1 MWPQARTQ
9 MGLDISILFRVHT
22 RVFSQFSTERRHV
35 IRKTHLLATLSI
47 NRGIPPPVDGPFHQT
62 CHCGEVRGKKNVQ
75 TCAEQGGLHDSI
87 DPIRSIVENCGF
99 DSIGRNNHLGCGPVS
114 QPALK
119 ENRRGLIGEPLLPE
133 LLKGGVFV
141 VLQVALN
148 VPPILIEL
156 PKTCTTFEWSNAQYA
171 Q

>member
-1 MWPQARTQ
+1 

-75 TCAEQGGLHDSI
+75 TCAEQGDSM
-87 DPIRSIVENCGF
+87 IRLTPYDRSWRTVGSILLVGT
-99 DSIGRNNHLGCGPVS
+99 IILAA
-114 QPALK
+114 ALFHSL
-119 ENRRGLIGEPLLPE
+119 R
-133 LLKGGVFV
+133 
-141 VLQVALN
+141 
-148 VPPILIEL
+148 
-156 PKTCTTFEWSNAQYA
+156 
-171 Q
+171 